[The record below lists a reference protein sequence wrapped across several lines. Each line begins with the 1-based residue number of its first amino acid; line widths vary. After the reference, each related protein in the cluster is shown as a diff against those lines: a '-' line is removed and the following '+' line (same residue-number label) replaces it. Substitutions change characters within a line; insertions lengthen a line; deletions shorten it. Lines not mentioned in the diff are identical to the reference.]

1 MKYYYDGMTPYEEYP
16 IDIDI
21 ECFDCKYRCECYSDD
36 NRDTTKAH
44 ECLIER
50 LECESNALDR

>member
-21 ECFDCKYRCECYSDD
+21 ECFNCKYSYECYSDD
-36 NRDTTKAH
+36 NCDETKTPR
-44 ECLIER
+44 CLVEQ
-50 LECESNALDR
+50 LECEN

>member
-21 ECFDCKYRCECYSDD
+21 ECFNCKYRYECYLDD
-36 NRDTTKAH
+36 NHDTTKVH
-44 ECLIER
+44 KC
-50 LECESNALDR
+50 LECESNDD

>member
-21 ECFDCKYRCECYSDD
+21 ECFNCKYSYECYSDD
-36 NRDTTKAH
+36 NCDETKTPR
-44 ECLIER
+44 CLIEQ
-50 LECESNALDR
+50 LERESNDD